1 VESTQHANSQKD
13 HRNQPKVRPL
23 SLPRSLLLLS
33 HPLTPSPLPAKVIA
47 SVCSQLASGSNGICG
62 IMLESNLEEGA
73 QKAPNG
79 REGLKRGVSIT
90 DACVSWDV
98 TKGLLRDLNA
108 VRRSSSTLSS
118 RDRSPACALVLTPA
132 SSTRPQAVD
141 ARREHN

>member
-1 VESTQHANSQKD
+1 MESTQHANSQKD

-23 SLPRSLLLLS
+23 PSLPPPPPSRSR
-33 HPLTPSPLPAKVIA
+33 PPLPTQVIA

-108 VRRSSSTLSS
+108 VRRRSFLSPSSGGG
-118 RDRSPACALVLTPA
+118 ALVLTPP

>member
-1 VESTQHANSQKD
+1 MESTQHANSQKD

-23 SLPRSLLLLS
+23 PSLPPPPPSRSR
-33 HPLTPSPLPAKVIA
+33 PPLPTQVIA

>member
-1 VESTQHANSQKD
+1 MESTQHANSQKD

-108 VRRSSSTLSS
+108 VRRRSFLSPSSGGG
-118 RDRSPACALVLTPA
+118 ALVLTPP